1 MPDDM
6 RRRPRGK
13 RRLNK
18 RGRRKRRLRRTIR
31 LAFVIIPLF
40 AAVVF
45 LKNFIGENFVMTD
58 AGIER
63 DSGSYQVQ
71 NTAAVQSISD
81 REVRAKLTEMAQS
94 DKNVRQV
101 LEQADQYP
109 ADLLE
114 LLSNNEET
122 ADFVLGYTEK
132 KRPGSG
138 RRYR

>member
-6 RRRPRGK
+6 RRRPTGK

-18 RGRRKRRLRRTIR
+18 RGRRKRRLRRLIR
-31 LAFVIIPLF
+31 HTFVIIPLF

-45 LKNFIGENFVMTD
+45 LKNFIGENYVRTD

-81 REVRAKLTEMAQS
+81 GEVRAKLT
-94 DKNVRQV
+94 
-101 LEQADQYP
+101 
-109 ADLLE
+109 
-114 LLSNNEET
+114 
-122 ADFVLGYTEK
+122 
-132 KRPGSG
+132 
-138 RRYR
+138 